1 MEQTGYLPSNCDK
14 INKEDICLL
23 ECNNAEVLRIKWA
36 NVGNVLV
43 LAAGEMGLDTTTG
56 KFKIGNGTAKWDE
69 LPYFDASVNSIA
81 TAVATVKGTATTAYD
96 TLGEVEIALTPIVS
110 AGTTGHVLTRTNTG
124 TGYVANIPTIGIDA
138 LGDVT
143 IADVAQG
150 HTLQYDA
157 ATAQWKNL
165 LKLIFLSVKL
175 SLLVR

>member
-1 MEQTGYLPSNCDK
+1 MSIRMQQRRGNSDQ
-14 INKEDICLL
+14 
-23 ECNNAEVLRIKWA
+23 WA

-124 TGYVANIPTIGIDA
+124 TGYAWSIIPTIGINA

-165 LKLIFLSVKL
+165 LKTNIFVSETEPAGAVTGDLWFW
-175 SLLVR
+175 